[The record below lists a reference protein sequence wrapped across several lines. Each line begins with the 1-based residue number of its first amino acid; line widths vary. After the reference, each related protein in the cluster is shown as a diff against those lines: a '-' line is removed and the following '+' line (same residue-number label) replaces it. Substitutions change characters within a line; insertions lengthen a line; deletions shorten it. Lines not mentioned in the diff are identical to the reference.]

1 MGPGLGLQMGA
12 FGSGYASAAVPTATS
27 NPGSATVS
35 QAAFGI
41 GTSQTAGGPR
51 TAGFGTMA
59 AGAAGV
65 AVLLFLWY
73 SLPR

>member
-1 MGPGLGLQMGA
+1 MGPGLGLNVG
-12 FGSGYASAAVPTATS
+12 GYGYAGAAVPTAAS

-35 QAAFGI
+35 QVAFGI
-41 GTSQTAGGPR
+41 GTSQTAAGPR
-51 TAGFGTMA
+51 TAAFGTMA

-65 AVLLFLWY
+65 AVLIFLWY